1 MISFKQ
7 LLNDWFVRQRKTT
20 PLGIRKLRYDTVR
33 LSGHPHHAPVFV
45 STVMNVQGCHQ
56 STKREAEQS
65 AAERALVELRVNPP
79 TNHLD
84 INDYDYRRITSNPF
98 LLLVDH
104 ENIQKLTNV
113 ELMQDI
119 GSVYAYSSRT
129 NRVSQQQLPT
139 FIERI
144 IVDSVQ
150 KNACDLKMIMHAT
163 LAAWSEP
170 KTMIFFMSHD
180 NLFGTTADL
189 LRADNIAAHQVTTVN
204 EILDILQRVE

>member
-45 STVMNVQGCHQ
+45 STVMNIQGHRQ

-65 AAERALVELRVNPP
+65 AAELALTELNTPMH
-79 TNHLD
+79 HLD
-84 INDYDYRRITSNPF
+84 NYGYKRIPSNPV

-113 ELMQDI
+113 ELMQDV